1 MEFPFGH
8 HGHHH
13 HRREE
18 EEEREEHRCPP
29 PDHHHH
35 RREEEEEREE
45 HRYPPPGHHHHDG
58 QAPPPSSFFSGGG
71 GEEYGRPAYPP
82 VQHVSHEGGP
92 GFDQPNP
99 CPPAP
104 GYYGGGGGEHFHHHR
119 PPYSSGTHHLGGHEG
134 WAEEP
139 SRPRQPTVRI
149 FTKAEENYSLSI
161 RDGKVILA
169 SNDPS
174 DDYQHWIKD
183 LSYSTK
189 VKDEEGFPSFALI
202 NKVTGEALKHS
213 IGATHPVRLVPY
225 NPDYLDES
233 VLWAESRDTGEGF
246 RCIRM
251 VNNIRLNFDAF
262 HGDKDHGGV
271 RDGTILVLWE
281 WLKGDNQ
288 RWKIVSNPPPP
299 SYDYL
304 GGRPPPP
311 RTVRIYTK
319 AEPNYSLSIRDG
331 EVILAPN
338 DPQDDYQARRTH
350 HWYKDMRYSNQ
361 VKDEEGFPSFALV
374 NKVTAEAIKHS
385 IGAKN
390 PVRLIPYNPDY
401 LDESILWSESND
413 TGRGY
418 RCIRMVNNIRL
429 NFDAFHGDKD
439 HGGVRDGT
447 TVVLWEWLK
456 GDNQRWKIVPQFSET
471 LSESHHHTFH
481 DVKQQVH
488 TTRLGTLLLSIS
500 CFVLLSWVSNLVLD
514 AYVSRLLCFV
524 SRGATMADVSVV
536 SKEEEECMNLPP
548 GFRFHPTDEEVITHY
563 LSPKIVDHSF
573 SATAMGEVDLNR
585 CEPWDLPS
593 NAKMGEKEWFFFF
606 QKDRKYP
613 TGTRTNRATETGF
626 WKATG
631 KDKEILKGRGVV
643 VGMKKTLVFYRGRAP
658 KGAKTNWVM
667 HEYRLEGTSTLIP
680 NLPKSAKDEWVV
692 CKVFHKD
699 TGLLKN
705 STLPA
710 LERID
715 SLGDDFLD
723 STALPPLMDPPCLD
737 SATRPG
743 SSFSNK
749 DDSLNFQDVHASFSS
764 MMGVDYHQVGP
775 DLPPNSSSYSF
786 LGSMNLSYLHQEGA
800 MLGALAAA
808 ENDAPSAITRHCKV
822 EQSSNHSVGCHS
834 QETGLSTDH
843 NTEISSVPSKHYDE
857 LGDPSST
864 VPGGFFLISPVQV
877 SAQKFTLLIF
887 RALFVE
893 MTLSFKKALK
903 WWEKGLHPN
912 MKDIKSAE
920 DLVDS
925 LSNAG
930 DKLVIVDFFSPG
942 CAGCRALHP
951 KICQFAELNPDVQ
964 FLQLNH
970 EEHKS
975 MCYSLNV
982 HVLPFFRFYR
992 GAHGRL
998 CSFSCT
1004 NATIKKFKD
1013 ALAKHITERCSLGL
1027 AKGLEETELLALAA
1041 NKDLSFTYTRT
1052 PVPVPD
1058 ELAEKA
1064 PFNRNLPVHA
1074 AARLTVESE
1083 DKAFAAAGR

>member
-1 MEFPFGH
+1 MSRFF
-8 HGHHH
+8 
-13 HRREE
+13 RRYH
-18 EEEREEHRCPP
+18 REEH
-29 PDHHHH
+29 
-35 RREEEEEREE
+35 
-45 HRYPPPGHHHHDG
+45 G
-58 QAPPPSSFFSGGG
+58 
-71 GEEYGRPAYPP
+71 
-82 VQHVSHEGGP
+82 
-92 GFDQPNP
+92 
-99 CPPAP
+99 
-104 GYYGGGGGEHFHHHR
+104 
-119 PPYSSGTHHLGGHEG
+119 
-134 WAEEP
+134 
-139 SRPRQPTVRI
+139 
-149 FTKAEENYSLSI
+149 
-161 RDGKVILA
+161 
-169 SNDPS
+169 
-174 DDYQHWIKD
+174 
-183 LSYSTK
+183 
-189 VKDEEGFPSFALI
+189 
-202 NKVTGEALKHS
+202 
-213 IGATHPVRLVPY
+213 
-225 NPDYLDES
+225 
-233 VLWAESRDTGEGF
+233 
-246 RCIRM
+246 
-251 VNNIRLNFDAF
+251 
-262 HGDKDHGGV
+262 
-271 RDGTILVLWE
+271 
-281 WLKGDNQ
+281 
-288 RWKIVSNPPPP
+288 SNPPPP

-304 GGRPPPP
+304 GGQPPPP

-331 EVILAPN
+331 DVILAPN

-350 HWYKDMRYSNQ
+350 VHSLSLSLSLLLCCLWTALQHWYKDMRYSNQ
-361 VKDEEGFPSFALV
+361 VRDEEGFPSFALV
-374 NKVTAEAIKHS
+374 NKVTGEAIKHS
-385 IGAKN
+385 VGAKN
-390 PVRLIPYNPDY
+390 PVRLIPYNPEY

-456 GDNQRWKIVPQFSET
+456 GDNQRWKIVPQY
-471 LSESHHHTFH
+471 
-481 DVKQQVH
+481 H
-488 TTRLGTLLLSIS
+488 TTRLGTLLVSIAW
-500 CFVLLSWVSNLVLD
+500 FVLLSWVSNLVLD

-524 SRGATMADVSVV
+524 SRGATMADVSEA

-563 LSPKIVDHSF
+563 LSPKVVDRSF

-593 NAKMGEKEWFFFF
+593 NAKMGEKEWFFFC

-658 KGAKTNWVM
+658 KGEKTNWVM
-667 HEYRLEGTSTLIP
+667 HEYRLEGTSTLISD
-680 NLPKSAKDEWVV
+680 LPKSAKDEWVV

-705 STLPA
+705 STLPT

-749 DDSLNFQDVHASFSS
+749 DDSFYFQDVPASFSA

-775 DLPPNSSSYSF
+775 YLPNIASYSF

-857 LGDPSST
+857 LRDPSST
-864 VPGGFFLISPVQV
+864 VPVWISRSCDLVREGKKLGPLE
-877 SAQKFTLLIF
+877 SMADALAQMTLLSPHGHRSLSRSSDRRNRLVCASKDDPLRSSSSF
-887 RALFVE
+887 NTLFHGRRLVIGAQRE
-893 MTLSFKKALK
+893 WPLSGNRGSSCVQMTLSFKKALK

-925 LSNAG
+925 LSNPG
-930 DKLVIVDFFSPG
+930 DNLVIVDFFSPG

-964 FLQLNH
+964 FLQVNH

-1013 ALAKHITERCSLGL
+1013 ALAKHITERCSLGP
-1027 AKGLEETELLALAA
+1027 AKGLDETELLALAA

-1052 PVPVPD
+1052 PVTVPD

-1064 PFNRNLPVHA
+1064 PFNPNLPVNA
-1074 AARLTVESE
+1074 AARLTLESD